1 MKDVK
6 IIAFDADDTLWVNEP
21 HYRKAED
28 EFCKLLEDILTYHTI
43 SKELLKVEIANLSLY
58 GYGAKSFVLSTI
70 ETAIKI
76 GGKAISTDIIQKII
90 DNGKA
95 LINSPIELLD
105 GVQHTLEQLHGR
117 YKLIVA
123 TKGDLL
129 DQERKLEKSGLLP
142 FFHHVEIVSDK
153 TEAEYHRIIKHL
165 DIRPENFLMIGNS
178 LKSDI
183 LPILNIGGH
192 GFHVPYHTTWEL
204 EKIDIKI
211 ENERF
216 KHLEN
221 IQEVL
226 NFI

>member
-1 MKDVK
+1 MKDIK

-28 EFCKLLEDILTYHTI
+28 DFCNLLEDFLPHHTI
-43 SKELLKVEIANLSLY
+43 SKELLKTEIANLSLY
-58 GYGAKSFVLSTI
+58 GYGAKSFILSTI

-76 GGKAISTDIIQKII
+76 GGDSIGMEVIQRII
-90 DNGKA
+90 DNGKD
-95 LINSPIELLD
+95 LINTPIELLS
-105 GVQHTLEQLHGR
+105 GVQYTLEQLYGK

-129 DQERKLEKSGLLP
+129 DQERKLKNSGLAH

-153 TEAEYHRIIKHL
+153 NEAEYHRIIQHL
-165 DIRPENFLMIGNS
+165 DIQPENFLMVGNS

-183 LPILNIGGH
+183 MPILNIGGY

-204 EKIDIKI
+204 EKIDVKI
-211 ENERF
+211 ESERF
-216 KHLEN
+216 KHLNN
-221 IQEVL
+221 IEEVL
-226 NFI
+226 KFV